1 MEVQL
6 LPDDIREIFPY
17 DYLRKGQAEIILKIN
32 QAVKAKKHI
41 VIEAANGIGKT
52 ISVLSAALPVA
63 LEYNLKIVYL
73 SRTHSQLER
82 VLDELEAIRIKTGLS
97 IPAVGVRSRRDMCLH
112 RIVRDNPLS
121 AKEAIDVCHLLK
133 RKKRCS
139 FFENLKDADIYYR
152 VLKLVGD
159 KPIKPRELIKIGR
172 LYQICPYELNKEL
185 VSQATIISAPYIYL
199 LDATIR
205 ETFFEALGTSIGNII
220 FIFDEAHN
228 LPNLAVDALSSTLST
243 ISIKRATNES
253 IKYGAKG
260 TEKILN
266 TLEKYLEKNA
276 IESEGEILLDKSELL
291 AYISPADKNIS
302 VLKNLGE
309 KIKEMKL
316 EEGNTPISY
325 IYSVGRFLEKWKDAD
340 EEKSV
345 FILSMFRFRK
355 DLIPQLELVGLDA
368 RDVIQPLLGA
378 LSTISL
384 SGTIHKSYIDVIG
397 LAEHNYEYY
406 SALEPFNPN
415 QFLITVTTD
424 VTTRLVDRSLD
435 TYKRIINY
443 LQELIRFTPHNTGI
457 FCPSYDV
464 LQDLLNAGIK
474 EIIMETGKAVFIEN
488 AQLSSIDNDAL
499 LEQFKKAAHS
509 NGGVLLGVMG
519 GRNSEGADFPGEE
532 METVVVLGIPLAR
545 PIARVEAKIKYF
557 NKIFG
562 NKGKKY
568 GYIVPAI
575 YKAAQTAG
583 RVVRTPEDRGVIVF
597 LDKRYLWSYYK
608 EILPNWLKRNMKTV
622 TSPMQLSR
630 LVSNFYKGN
639 KSEQT
644 YF

>member
-6 LPDDIREIFPY
+6 LPDEIREIFPY

-41 VIEAANGIGKT
+41 IIEAANGIGKT
-52 ISVLSAALPVA
+52 ISVLSAVLPIA

-82 VLDELEAIRIKTGLS
+82 VLDELDAIRRKTGLS
-97 IPAVGVRSRRDMCLH
+97 IPSVGVRSRRDMCLH
-112 RIVRDNPLS
+112 RMVRDNPLT

-139 FFENLKDADIYYR
+139 YFENLKNADVYYR
-152 VLKLVGD
+152 VLKLVGE

-185 VSQATIISAPYIYL
+185 VSQATVISAPYIYL
-199 LDATIR
+199 LDSTIR
-205 ETFFEALGTSIGNII
+205 ETFFEALGSSMGNII
-220 FIFDEAHN
+220 FVFDEAHN
-228 LPNLAVDALSSTLST
+228 LPNLAVEALSSTLST
-243 ISIKRATNES
+243 ISIKRAINES
-253 IKYGAKG
+253 IKYGAKKA
-260 TEKILN
+260 ENALK
-266 TLEKYLEKNA
+266 TLESYLEKNA
-276 IESEGEILLDKSELL
+276 IESEGEILLNKSDLL
-291 AYISPADKNIS
+291 AYISPAEKNIS

-316 EEGNTPISY
+316 EEGKTPISY
-325 IYSVGRFLEKWKDAD
+325 IYSVSRFLERWKDAD

-345 FILSMFRFRK
+345 FILSMFRLRK

-368 RDVIQPLLGA
+368 RDVIRPLLSA

-384 SGTIHKSYIDVIG
+384 SGTIHKSYIDVVG
-397 LAEHNYEYY
+397 LSEQNYEYY
-406 SALEPFNPN
+406 SALEPFDSN

-435 TYKRIINY
+435 TYKRIISY
-443 LQELIRFTPHNTGI
+443 LQELIKYTPHNVGI

-464 LQDLLNAGIK
+464 LQDLVNAGIK
-474 EIIMETGKAVFIEN
+474 EIIKDSGKTVFVEN
-488 AQLSSIDNDAL
+488 AQFSSIENDAL
-499 LEQFKKAAHS
+499 LEQFKKAAYS

-519 GRNSEGADFPGEE
+519 GRNSEGADFPGKE

-562 NKGKKY
+562 EKGKKY
-568 GYIVPAI
+568 SYIVPAI

-597 LDKRYLWSYYK
+597 LDKRYLWNYYRD
-608 EILPNWLKRNMKTV
+608 ILPNWLKRNIKTIS
-622 TSPMQLSR
+622 SPMQLSR
-630 LVSNFYKGN
+630 LISNFYRNNSK
-639 KSEQT
+639 QT